1 VPTSRATR
9 VTSCANTRSVSV
21 SELIVSASSAISP
34 RALTVILRDRSPRAI
49 AVAAE
54 EIDRTW
60 LVRFDAIVFTE
71 SVSARQVPAT
81 PCTSA

>member
-1 VPTSRATR
+1 M
-9 VTSCANTRSVSV
+9 
-21 SELIVSASSAISP
+21 
-34 RALTVILRDRSPRAI
+34 
-49 AVAAE
+49 AVAAV

-71 SVSARQVPAT
+71 SVSARQVPDT